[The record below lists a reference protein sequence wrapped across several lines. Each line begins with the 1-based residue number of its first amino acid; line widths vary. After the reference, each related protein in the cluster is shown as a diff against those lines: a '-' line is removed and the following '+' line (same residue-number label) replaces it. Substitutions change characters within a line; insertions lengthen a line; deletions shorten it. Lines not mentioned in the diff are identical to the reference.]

1 MCHLVHFA
9 MVAKMFVTWFVSK
22 FIHWLN
28 VGPLAKSVPNN
39 PNYPKQLGRARFLG
53 TYSKSQPEL
62 FGRVSVLFLIASH
75 VSPRLHEIQYVVEF
89 QEEVSTTV

>member
-39 PNYPKQLGRARFLG
+39 PNYPKQLGRARILE
-53 TYSKSQPEL
+53 TYSKSQPENTWNNAERSVEGNR
-62 FGRVSVLFLIASH
+62 GRLQ
-75 VSPRLHEIQYVVEF
+75 IQED
-89 QEEVSTTV
+89 

>member
-22 FIHWLN
+22 FIHWLY

-39 PNYPKQLGRARFLG
+39 PNIPNNSGGLVFWEPTQSRSLEKESREVGRARILETYPKRLPLTLLTLG
-53 TYSKSQPEL
+53 K
-62 FGRVSVLFLIASH
+62 
-75 VSPRLHEIQYVVEF
+75 PRLTEDQ
-89 QEEVSTTV
+89 